1 MNNDQIFKNRA
12 RVLDEDLAG
21 QASTAGADALL
32 TQIISME
39 HTPARRRLLPS
50 PRRALLGMAA
60 IAALAGAI
68 VVGPSLFGASE
79 QVYASQAVTIDRV
92 GDEYAFYFTDGDP
105 DPAELEK
112 AFHKV
117 GLDDLTVKLIPV
129 SPRMPA
135 GSVFGFEKSDPDAR
149 ATFSGDGC
157 PERVENCITA
167 FRVTADIEGPAQV
180 RLGRPAK
187 PGEKYAFPP
196 TRAGRG
202 SAGRAEASGTFGGRG
217 RTRRARAPPEGGL
230 RARLA
235 AAERRKGHA
244 FRAGRAR
251 FPHRSRLAGGD
262 GGNLQRRRDRPA
274 RGAGPG
280 RDPAARILTNP
291 V

>member
-149 ATFSGDGC
+149 ATFSGDSC

-187 PGEKYAFPP
+187 PGEKYAFPADASWP
-196 TRAGRG
+196 GEALAGLKLQGR
-202 SAGRAEASGTFGGRG
+202 SAAEAARVVREHHLKVAYGLDWPLPNDEKGTRFEQDVPASRIDPGWQVA
-217 RTRRARAPPEGGL
+217 T
-230 RARLA
+230 
-235 AAERRKGHA
+235 AETYN
-244 FRAGRAR
+244 
-251 FPHRSRLAGGD
+251 D
-262 GGNLQRRRDRPA
+262 GVIVLHVV
-274 RGAGPG
+274 PG
-280 RDPAARILTNP
+280 PAATP
-291 V
+291 PPGF